1 MVLSNVEIH
10 KALDSGSL
18 IINPEPSPRFPTL
31 DDPDCPYGT
40 TAVDLSLG
48 MELAIPESDK
58 PFVFDLRRGSI
69 AKFLSENC
77 RKVSIDPDGGFCLQ
91 PQQFVLGKTVER
103 VGLPIR
109 EECTLA
115 ARVEG
120 RSSFARCGLLVHFTA
135 PTIHAGFEGT
145 ITLEM
150 MNLGIYPI
158 MLYEGLHICQLIVER
173 VDGTPQSNPSEFHL
187 QSTPTGL

>member
-31 DDPDCPYGT
+31 DDPDCPYDT

-48 MELAIPESDK
+48 IELAIPKGDK
-58 PFVFDLRRGSI
+58 PFVFDLRKGSI

-109 EECTLA
+109 EGCTLA

-120 RSSFARCGLLVHFTA
+120 RSSFARCGLLVHFSA

-173 VDGTPQSNPSEFHL
+173 VDGTPQSNPSEFHS